1 MQLARKRRGCLWIA
15 STYHDQ
21 HGAEPLYRGM
31 SVTQLR
37 HAFAAEQSAIVPDE
51 GDNRRLIGPEVANP
65 SRRAA
70 WVG

>member
-1 MQLARKRRGCLWIA
+1 
-15 STYHDQ
+15 
-21 HGAEPLYRGM
+21 M

-37 HAFAAEQSAIVPDE
+37 HAFAAEQSAVVPDE

-70 WVG
+70 RIG